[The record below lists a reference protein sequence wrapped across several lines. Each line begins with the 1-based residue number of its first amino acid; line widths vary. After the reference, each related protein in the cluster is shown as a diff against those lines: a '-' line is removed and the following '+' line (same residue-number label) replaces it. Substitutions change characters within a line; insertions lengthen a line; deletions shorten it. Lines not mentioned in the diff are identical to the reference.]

1 MVTGKLVGCAFKGWQ
16 ISNAKPRSKDNL
28 EKIRCVFEKKSFG
41 KKTWF
46 LAIKNIH
53 LNKHQLNTLIW
64 KTLRLVLN
72 YLAEFYSL
80 HWFSDFIFHRKNN
93 HLKSMRHLGTQ
104 DLSIVS
110 GRRLSNWIH
119 STTQGSWKKS
129 HGQPPGIFWNPVND
143 VTNYEPQL
151 VSRFSEPSTISFT
164 YSIESD
170 SSKYARDDYG
180 DDLLIYKKRC
190 HIIAISCI
198 ILYKVIAIIMRIANE
213 ITLNEGDLHISIMM
227 VKRLLYIYIMH
238 EPQQK

>member
-1 MVTGKLVGCAFKGWQ
+1 MRLKVDKYPTPSHVPRTTWRKFAAF
-16 ISNAKPRSKDNL
+16 SKRKVL
-28 EKIRCVFEKKSFG
+28 A

-93 HLKSMRHLGTQ
+93 HLKSMRHLGMQ